1 MTRYSYRTYLYLLD
15 PAQEHGWI
23 PRHPSAQISIF
34 WITVR
39 KYLERPGTASV
50 IFQTVRRDTEN
61 FRAISSQKTSLFA
74 SKSSNIFCC
83 PVTTSSIDI
92 TIAFSPLYC
101 QLYIKYIVDNIL
113 AILLPPSHFH
123 MYRKYIK
130 KVFRMSCYMPIS
142 LVVPAYYIQNTPAF
156 FRLSVGRPAP
166 QFC

>member
-1 MTRYSYRTYLYLLD
+1 MTRYIHRTYLYLLD

-23 PRHPSAQISIF
+23 PRHSSTQISIF

-39 KYLERPGTASV
+39 KYLERPCTVSV

-61 FRAISSQKTSLFA
+61 FRTISSKKPSLFA
-74 SKSSNIFCC
+74 SKSSNIFCY

-101 QLYIKYIVDNIL
+101 QLNLIYIVDNMP

-130 KVFRMSCYMPIS
+130 NVFRMSCYMPIS
-142 LVVPAYYIQNTPAF
+142 LVVPAHYIQNTKRF
-156 FRLSVGRPAP
+156 F
-166 QFC
+166 